1 MATLPVTRA
10 PITINDSRPD
20 MPEADN
26 AHTMATIAKA
36 MTYTNS
42 PTVEKVT
49 VYLNARGVYAST
61 PDWLEHVIRVHYVT
75 PGRAPFT
82 IGAIQRTPDSP
93 SEFAS

>member
-1 MATLPVTRA
+1 MATIPVTRA

-20 MPEADN
+20 MPEADH

-36 MTYTNS
+36 MAYTNS
-42 PTVEKVT
+42 PMVEKVA
-49 VYLNARGVYAST
+49 VFLNARGVYAST
-61 PDWLEHVIRVHYVT
+61 PEWLEHVIRVHYVT

>member
-1 MATLPVTRA
+1 MATIPVTRA

-20 MPEADN
+20 MPAADH

-36 MTYTNS
+36 MTFS
-42 PTVEKVT
+42 ASATVARIE